1 VAPWLAV
8 LASALV
14 ALAGRLAGA
23 LTTGGAA
30 AALAVGSA
38 VLLGTGWPGAA
49 ALGAFFVASSLVSR
63 VAPERNP
70 EAKGARRDPRQ
81 VLANGGAAALGGLVG
96 LLDPLGGLW
105 IVTGSLAAAAADT
118 WATSAGAF
126 SGPPPRD
133 VLTWQR
139 VAPGTNGGVT
149 LLGTA
154 GGLVGATIVAAAG
167 SIASGVPLLL
177 PAAGLVG
184 FVGMVAD
191 SLLGAA
197 VQGRF
202 RCPRCDTPSEWRV
215 HRCGSA
221 TVPQGGWVW
230 LDNDGVN
237 AAATALGALG
247 GWVAWRLLS

>member
-1 VAPWLAV
+1 V
-8 LASALV
+8 
-14 ALAGRLAGA
+14 GA
-23 LTTGGAA
+23 L
-30 AALAVGSA
+30 
-38 VLLGTGWPGAA
+38 
-49 ALGAFFVASSLVSR
+49 
-63 VAPERNP
+63 
-70 EAKGARRDPRQ
+70 
-81 VLANGGAAALGGLVG
+81 
-96 LLDPLGGLW
+96 
-105 IVTGSLAAAAADT
+105 
-118 WATSAGAF
+118 
-126 SGPPPRD
+126 
-133 VLTWQR
+133 
-139 VAPGTNGGVT
+139 
-149 LLGTA
+149 
-154 GGLVGATIVAAAG
+154 IVAAAG

-184 FVGMVAD
+184 FVGMIAD